1 MEETF
6 HLRNLT
12 VFHDEQLLL
21 VEGGSQELVSH
32 GGDGRLRG
40 PETQE
45 LVQVEAESEDHGQDD
60 GEQDEEDLEFR
71 EPEPLEEI
79 AQDQGEDADERE
91 DREDDPEDAHAQVPA
106 VQPLRG
112 SDLLTLGH
120 VGTSTT
126 TSRGEGYF
134 PRSVG
139 TRGTFGWGTAS
150 LLLHVARALE
160 LDRLF
165 AGAVHLRDQVD
176 GVLQVPVVRGDPP
189 QAEHDEGDRDRQ
201 GERST
206 GDGAGGPLDR
216 ILNSRHEDEEPDR
229 DADDQEH
236 RPPNRQGDPP
246 SDAGLRAERQGHAFP
261 SRRRASG

>member
-1 MEETF
+1 M
-6 HLRNLT
+6 T
-12 VFHDEQLLL
+12 VFHDEQLLM

-32 GGDGRLRG
+32 GGNGRLRG

-112 SDLLTLGH
+112 SDLLTLGGH

-134 PRSVG
+134 PRSAG
-139 TRGTFGWGTAS
+139 TRGGLFGW
-150 LLLHVARALE
+150 LY
-160 LDRLF
+160 
-165 AGAVHLRDQVD
+165 
-176 GVLQVPVVRGDPP
+176 
-189 QAEHDEGDRDRQ
+189 
-201 GERST
+201 
-206 GDGAGGPLDR
+206 R
-216 ILNSRHEDEEPDR
+216 ILTS
-229 DADDQEH
+229 AC
-236 RPPNRQGDPP
+236 
-246 SDAGLRAERQGHAFP
+246 SA
-261 SRRRASG
+261 

>member
-32 GGDGRLRG
+32 GGNGRLRG

-45 LVQVEAESEDHGQDD
+45 LVQVEAESKNHGQDD
-60 GEQDEEDLEFR
+60 REQDEEDLELR

-79 AQDQGEDADERE
+79 AQDQGEDANERE

-112 SDLLTLGH
+112 SDLLTLGGH

-126 TSRGEGYF
+126 TSRGKGYF
-134 PRSVG
+134 PRSAAHAAG
-139 TRGTFGWGTAS
+139 SW
-150 LLLHVARALE
+150 AR
-160 LDRLF
+160 
-165 AGAVHLRDQVD
+165 
-176 GVLQVPVVRGDPP
+176 VP
-189 QAEHDEGDRDRQ
+189 
-201 GERST
+201 
-206 GDGAGGPLDR
+206 
-216 ILNSRHEDEEPDR
+216 
-229 DADDQEH
+229 H
-236 RPPNRQGDPP
+236 RY
-246 SDAGLRAERQGHAFP
+246 FCM
-261 SRRRASG
+261 